1 MFLNRET
8 GQFTGPRSA
17 DLHIYLLGP
26 PKVEW
31 AGHTFAIPRR
41 QARALLYRL
50 ATHLQ
55 PVPRERLCGLFWP
68 DTGDSAARRNMSRLL
83 THLRRALPA
92 PELLLTSNDHVGLD
106 PRHTW
111 SDTLAFERL
120 CAALK
125 EGVSQQAVGLYRG
138 SFLTGFSLPDSPEFE
153 MWATLE
159 RESWERLYL
168 KALAALIEEQAA
180 RGEHTAAI
188 AHARRYLAT
197 DDLAEDIH
205 RRLIELCAIT
215 GDRSAALRQFERCVA
230 VLERE
235 LGVSP
240 LPETR
245 NVYQAIL
252 EGRLPSDIAPVSRLV
267 WTTLP
272 SLDVPLVGRERA
284 LRQLER
290 VYSKVQL
297 GRGGVVLISGEPGV
311 GKSRLMQ
318 DFARLQSAGAGIH
331 ARPLILAGAGYPDA
345 QTMPYQPVVEAL
357 RPALSTL
364 VGQPSGLSSSTF
376 VGQPSGLPAMSRLIP
391 ELRDLYPDLPA
402 PTPAEPDQSRARLFE
417 ELCQF
422 ILGLAVGPSPVLL
435 CLDNLH
441 WADNAT
447 LDWLAYLG
455 RRLCDKRVLVIG
467 TYRSAEAD
475 AVAGLR
481 RGLAR
486 QGILSELQ
494 LQGLDED
501 AVLQLLSHLAHT
513 LRTSRIQ
520 SDAALAHRICRA
532 TGGNPFFLLETLRV
546 LIESGEW
553 PQDQASLQDLPLPD
567 TIRDALEAR
576 VNRLSPQARQVLEAG
591 AVLGQTFTFE
601 SVCLTAG
608 RREMETMDGLDELVA
623 RQLLLEQPTAYRFR
637 HEIVR
642 EAVYRNLSV
651 WRRRLLHRRA
661 GDALEKLRPDG
672 VAALAWHFE
681 RAEEPGRA
689 ARYALQAG
697 QAAKAVFAHVEGRAY
712 FDRALTFLE
721 RECTYLRD
729 QEDIVAN
736 QHLQVRALDER
747 GWALRLLGEM
757 EAYER
762 DLEQV
767 ARLAELLGDRRTL
780 AHLHWRRAYAH
791 RWFCRYAEAQ
801 EAAQAGLRLSQAAD
815 DPLLEAVCWREVGRA
830 ARATG
835 DYRRARV
842 ALDRALGLF
851 VELGKIVYELH
862 TLGNLSTLYCLLG
875 EHEQAMNIA
884 RRALARCD
892 EAGLPLE
899 RRLPLGDIGIAA
911 AEAGDV
917 DLARQYLLESLVIAR
932 QIEDR
937 TQEIL
942 CLGHLGWL
950 CVREERAAKALEH
963 LQAALTL
970 AESIASRTEQG
981 WLLSGLSKAHHLA
994 GDVER
999 AIACARRALDL
1010 AQASGRTYDQKL
1022 ARRIL
1027 ERLGQG

>member
-1 MFLNRET
+1 MFPDDET

-17 DLHIYLLGP
+17 DLQIYLLGP

-31 AGHTFAIPRR
+31 TNAAFAIPRR

-55 PVPRERLCGLFWP
+55 PVPREHLCCLFWP
-68 DTGDSAARRNMSRLL
+68 DTDDSAARRNLSRLL

-106 PRHTW
+106 PRRAW
-111 SDTLAFERL
+111 SDTVAFEQL
-120 CAALK
+120 CAAVK
-125 EGVSQQAVGLYRG
+125 KGVPPQAVNLYRG
-138 SFLTGFSLPDSPEFE
+138 PFLTGFSLPDSPEFE
-153 MWATLE
+153 VWATLE

-168 KALAALIEEQAA
+168 KALAVLIEEQAA
-180 RGEHTAAI
+180 RGEHAAAI

-252 EGRLPSDIAPVSRLV
+252 EGRLPSDIAPVTKLV

-272 SLDVPLVGRERA
+272 GLDVPLVGRERA
-284 LRQLER
+284 LRQLEQA
-290 VYSKVQL
+290 YSKAQL
-297 GRGGVVLISGEPGV
+297 GRGGIVLISGEPGV

-318 DFARLQSAGAGIH
+318 DFARLQGTGAGIH
-331 ARPLILAGAGYPDA
+331 TQALVLAGAGYLDA
-345 QTMPYQPVVEAL
+345 QTMPYQPIVEAL
-357 RPALSTL
+357 RPALSAYGSKL
-364 VGQPSGLSSSTF
+364 VP
-376 VGQPSGLPAMSRLIP
+376 QPSGLPAMSRLIP

-402 PTPAEPDQSRARLFE
+402 PSPAESDQARARLFE
-417 ELCQF
+417 GLCQF

-455 RRLCDKRVLVIG
+455 RRLWDNRVLVIG

-475 AVAGLR
+475 TVAGLR

-486 QGILSELQ
+486 QGTLSELK
-494 LQGLDED
+494 LAGLDE
-501 AVLQLLSHLAHT
+501 ASVLQLLLHLARE
-513 LRTSRIQ
+513 LQTSRIRG
-520 SDAALAHRICRA
+520 DAALAHRICRA

-546 LIESGEW
+546 LIESGGW
-553 PQDQASLQDLPLPD
+553 PEDQASLQALPLPD
-567 TIRDALEAR
+567 TIRDAVEAR
-576 VNRLSPQARQVLEAG
+576 VNRLSPKARQVLEAG

-601 SVCLTAG
+601 TVCLTAG
-608 RREMETMDGLDELVA
+608 RREMETMDGLDELAA
-623 RQLLLEQPTAYRFR
+623 RQLLVEQTTAYRFR

-642 EAVYRNLSV
+642 EAVYRNLSI

-661 GDALEKLRPDG
+661 GDALEKSRPDD

-689 ARYALQAG
+689 ARYALLAG

-721 RECTYLRD
+721 RESSHLRD
-729 QEDIVAN
+729 QADIVAN
-736 QHLQVRALDER
+736 QRLQVRALDER

-762 DLEQV
+762 DLKVV
-767 ARLAELLGDRRTL
+767 ARLAELLGDQRTL
-780 AHLHWRRAYAH
+780 AHLHWRKAYAH

-801 EAAQAGLRLSQAAD
+801 EAAEAGLRLSQTAA
-815 DPLLEAVCWREVGRA
+815 DPLLEAMCWREVGRA

-835 DYRRARV
+835 DYQRARI
-842 ALDRALGLF
+842 ALERALSLF
-851 VELGKIVYELH
+851 VELDKIVYELH

-875 EHEQAMNIA
+875 EHEQAMNMA

-892 EAGLPLE
+892 KAGLPLE

-932 QIEDR
+932 QIADR

-950 CVREERAAKALEH
+950 CVREEQAVKALEH
-963 LQAALTL
+963 LQAALAL
-970 AESIASRTEQG
+970 AENVGSRTEQG
-981 WLLSGLSKAHHLA
+981 WLLSGLAEAHHLV
-994 GDVER
+994 GDVAR
-999 AIACARRALDL
+999 AMACARRALDL
-1010 AQASGRTYDQKL
+1010 AQASGRAYDQKL
-1022 ARRIL
+1022 ARWIL
-1027 ERLGQG
+1027 DRLGKG